1 MNKFKEKI
9 FVAGH
14 NGMVGS
20 AIVRALKKLNNNSEI
35 ITATRSQ
42 LDLVNQKSVENFF
55 NRYKPTQ
62 VYLAAAK
69 VGGIFANNS
78 YPADFIYENLMIQSN
93 IIHQS
98 KISGVKKLLFLGS
111 SCIYPKLSEQPMTE
125 DSLLSGK
132 LEETN
137 EPYAVAKIAGIKLC
151 ESYKRQYGLDYRS
164 VMPTNLYGQ
173 GDNFNVNNSHV
184 IPALI
189 RRFHEAKV
197 TNSHEISIWGTGN
210 VKREFLHVD
219 EMAKAC
225 LFVMNLGLK
234 IYEQE
239 TRPQMAH
246 INIGSGNDISIRDLS
261 FMISKIIG
269 FKGNIIFDKT
279 KPEGPPRKL
288 MDNSLIKNL
297 GWVNECNLE
306 EGLLLTYEDFLKNI
320 DIFKDK

>member
-1 MNKFKEKI
+1 M
-9 FVAGH
+9 
-14 NGMVGS
+14 
-20 AIVRALKKLNNNSEI
+20 KKN
-35 ITATRSQ
+35 
-42 LDLVNQKSVENFF
+42 VNVW
-55 NRYKPTQ
+55 
-62 VYLAAAK
+62 
-69 VGGIFANNS
+69 G
-78 YPADFIYENLMIQSN
+78 
-93 IIHQS
+93 
-98 KISGVKKLLFLGS
+98 
-111 SCIYPKLSEQPMTE
+111 
-125 DSLLSGK
+125 SGK
-132 LEETN
+132 
-137 EPYAVAKIAGIKLC
+137 P
-151 ESYKRQYGLDYRS
+151 
-164 VMPTNLYGQ
+164 
-173 GDNFNVNNSHV
+173 
-184 IPALI
+184 
-189 RRFHEAKV
+189 RREL
-197 TNSHEISIWGTGN
+197 
-210 VKREFLHVD
+210 LHVD